1 MNGKH
6 SQGSPGPDRRIDR
19 AWWILLG
26 AGLCIFCGQPAVLL
40 FTFGVFVPEV
50 VAATHWNPVTIA
62 AAIAPGTI
70 LAALM
75 APGVG
80 YAADRYGVRRLA
92 MIGGPTWGLGLILL
106 GLMPQSAG
114 GFIGY
119 LALACAL
126 GFAGTP
132 VLYAHLVTGWFSRR
146 RGLALSVMFGC
157 SSLGVGSW
165 SPIAASLMHLG
176 WRNAYAIIGL
186 AAGSIILFSSVFL
199 LRNSPR
205 ASPQPGQAF
214 VEGFTLREAIKT
226 STFWRIAIVFMLLT
240 GALGGGS
247 VNLPVILRQN
257 HLAPETAASIMTVV
271 GISMFCGMV
280 SVGILLDRWFA
291 PYVTAAFALL
301 PLAAFTLLLFN
312 HSTPAFFFAAA
323 GIGCGLGSELNAA
336 AYIVSRAFGVRA
348 FGAIYGLITLAF
360 GLTTATGPALVGA
373 ALAKSAN
380 LNLIFGCAVA
390 LMVAAIGILL
400 TLKPTNLPFRPPAR
414 AVPLRVEPGTV

>member
-1 MNGKH
+1 M
-6 SQGSPGPDRRIDR
+6 SRDDTDQLPQLDARIDR

-50 VAATHWNPVTIA
+50 VTATGWDPVTIA

-75 APGVG
+75 APAVG
-80 YAADRYGVRRLA
+80 WAADRFGVRALA
-92 MIGGPTWGLGLILL
+92 MFGGPAWGLGLILL

-114 GFIGY
+114 GFVGF

-132 VLYAHLVTGWFSRR
+132 VLYAQLVTGWFSTR

-165 SPIAASLMHLG
+165 SPIAANLMHLG
-176 WRNAYAIIGL
+176 WRNAYAIIGC
-186 AAGSIILFSSVFL
+186 AAGSIILLSSILL
-199 LRNSPR
+199 LRSAPR
-205 ASPQPGQAF
+205 AAPRPGQAAI
-214 VEGFTLREAIKT
+214 EGFTLRDAVRT

-257 HLAPETAASIMTVV
+257 NLSPETAASIMGVV
-271 GISMFCGMV
+271 GISMFVGMV

-291 PYVTAAFALL
+291 PYVTAAFAML

-336 AYIVSRAFGVRA
+336 AYIVSRAFGIGA

-373 ALAKSAN
+373 ALATSTN

-390 LMVAAIGILL
+390 LLIVAISVLL

-414 AVPLRVEPGTV
+414 AVPVRVEPGTI

>member
-1 MNGKH
+1 MNGENTRTP
-6 SQGSPGPDRRIDR
+6 PGPDSRIDR

-50 VAATHWNPVTIA
+50 VTATGWNPVTIA

-80 YAADRYGVRRLA
+80 YAADRLGVRRLA
-92 MIGGPTWGLGLILL
+92 MIGGPAWGLGLVLL
-106 GLMPQSAG
+106 GLMPHSAG
-114 GFIGY
+114 GFVGY
-119 LALACAL
+119 LALACVL

-132 VLYAHLVTGWFSRR
+132 VLYAQLVTGWFSRR

-165 SPIAASLMHLG
+165 SPIAAHLMHLG
-176 WRNAYAIIGL
+176 WRDAYTIIGC
-186 AAGSIILFSSVFL
+186 AAGSIILLSSILL
-199 LRNSPR
+199 LRSAPR
-205 ASPQPGQAF
+205 AAPQPGQAAI
-214 VEGFTLREAIKT
+214 EGFTLRDAIRT

-257 HLAPETAASIMTVV
+257 HLSPEIAASIMGVV

-291 PYVTAAFALL
+291 PYVTATFATL
-301 PLAAFTLLLFN
+301 PLAAFTLLLFD

-348 FGAIYGLITLAF
+348 FGAIYGLITLAY
-360 GLTTATGPALVGA
+360 GLSSATGPALVGT
-373 ALAKSAN
+373 ALARSTN
-380 LNLIFGCAVA
+380 LNLIFGSAVA
-390 LMVAAIGILL
+390 LLVAAIGILL
-400 TLKPTNLPFRPPAR
+400 TLKPTDLPFRPPAR
-414 AVPLRVEPGTV
+414 AVPLKVEPGTV